1 MVIQHQSRFASFQ
14 HGTVAPSP
22 LFNRI
27 DEPMRETSTGVANP
41 AVIDLFGVDQKTGE
55 VLLVMNEPRPWNG
68 SHQQLHEM
76 QEKFNAYASFILDG
90 EMTEAHPEL
99 AGRIARIQLRCEY
112 TPGKEALALLQ
123 AIHDQLELQA
133 IRVEVVVADRS
144 YDDQCGC
151 NPEPMGETSQ
161 LMIAYH
167 SLDAQGP
174 PVRSLAVAAVRG
186 DTP

>member
-41 AVIDLFGVDQKTGE
+41 NVIDLFGLDQKTGE
-55 VLLVMNEPRPWNG
+55 VLLVMNEPRPWDSG
-68 SHQQLHEM
+68 HEQLHEL

-99 AGRIARIQLRCEY
+99 TGRTARIELRCDHMPTE
-112 TPGKEALALLQ
+112 EALALLQ
-123 AIHDQLELQA
+123 AIHDQLELQGVN
-133 IRVEVVVADRS
+133 VEVVVTGRDIKERLS
-144 YDDQCGC
+144 PD
-151 NPEPMGETSQ
+151 
-161 LMIAYH
+161 L
-167 SLDAQGP
+167 
-174 PVRSLAVAAVRG
+174 
-186 DTP
+186 